1 MAVVKG
7 VKSGAGEAA
16 ALPIC
21 DLDAESSVVGAMLLD
36 PQAVSRLIGQLEPED
51 FYRGNHGAIFRAGLE
66 LFRQGRPIDNVTLAA
81 ELERVGVLEQVGGRA
96 HLAMLQ
102 EQTPTAANV
111 EHYARIVRDR
121 SRRRQLRQ
129 SGVTLGEL
137 AGDLG
142 QETDEVLSQAGDAV
156 FQLAQEGPH
165 RSRHLGELVGEALT
179 RLEQRRAD
187 GSGLTGVPSGLHDLD
202 RLTGGWQASDLIVV
216 AARPSMGKSAL
227 ALEVLLAAARR
238 GTRGVLF
245 SLEMDEGAI
254 VDRLLAMVARVPG
267 DRLRRG
273 LTSDAE
279 DQRIAAAA
287 NEVSGLP
294 IVIDARAALDE
305 LSVMAEARR
314 LQMAEGVG
322 LVVVDYL
329 QLMHS
334 RGQRQELDRVQEVSR
349 ITRAMKALAR
359 ELEVPVVALSQ
370 LSRACEQ
377 RADKRPLLSDLRES
391 GEIEQTADLVLF
403 PFRPDYYDR
412 SDHPGEAELRLA
424 KHRNGPTETV
434 MVRFDQP
441 TARFTSLAREVSRD
455 E

>member
-1 MAVVKG
+1 MAVVKR
-7 VKSGAGEAA
+7 VRSGEAA

-21 DLDAESSVVGAMLLD
+21 DLEAEASVVGAMLLD
-36 PQAVSRLIGQLEPED
+36 PQVVSRLIGQLEPED
-51 FYRGNHGAIFRAGLE
+51 FYRENHGAIFRAGLE
-66 LFRQGRPIDNVTLAA
+66 LFSQGRPIDHVTLAA
-81 ELERVGVLEQVGGRA
+81 GLERAGVLEQVGGRA
-96 HLAMLQ
+96 QLAMLQ

-111 EHYARIVRDR
+111 EHYAGIVKDR

-129 SGVTLGEL
+129 SGATLGEL

-142 QETDEVLSQAGDAV
+142 LETDEVLSQAGDAV

-165 RSRHLGELVGEALT
+165 RSRHLSELVGEALA
-179 RLEQRRAD
+179 RLELRRAD

-202 RLTGGWQASDLIVV
+202 RLTGGWQASDLIVF

-254 VDRLLAMVARVPG
+254 VDRLLAMVARVPL

-273 LTSDAE
+273 LTSEAE

-287 NEVSGLP
+287 NEVSDLP
-294 IVIDARAALDE
+294 IVIDARPALDE

-314 LQMAEGVG
+314 LQMAEGIG
-322 LVVVDYL
+322 LVIVDYL

-334 RGQRQELDRVQEVSR
+334 RGQGHELDRVQEVSR
-349 ITRAMKALAR
+349 ITRAMKAMAR

-377 RADKRPLLSDLRES
+377 RSDKRPLLSDLRES

-403 PFRPDYYDR
+403 PFRPEYYD
-412 SDHPGEAELRLA
+412 
-424 KHRNGPTETV
+424 
-434 MVRFDQP
+434 
-441 TARFTSLAREVSRD
+441 
-455 E
+455 